1 MSIDNKTVRKVSKL
15 AKIRINEQEEKKLI
29 EELNNI
35 LGWVDELKKVDTEK
49 IEPMLSVFN
58 ETMIMR
64 KDEVSS
70 ETTDELVLKNAPES
84 KSGFFV
90 VPKVVE

>member
-15 AKIRINEQEEKKLI
+15 AKIRINEREETKLI

-58 ETMIMR
+58 ESMVMR
-64 KDEVSS
+64 RDEVFS
-70 ETTDELVLKNAPES
+70 ETSDELVLKNAPDS